1 MHTVTFSRHQ
11 NQTHKVKISPK
22 NWNENFTISTHSWP
36 FCIRELANMKS
47 QCSFIHSYYISTS
60 TKNIVILM
68 IPFTK
73 QSLKVVGVSKKHACR
88 VETPIKL
95 QQITYTFTLLHK
107 QQYKGQTWMN
117 TDKHKRDNTLDNAQG
132 SNIK

>member
-1 MHTVTFSRHQ
+1 
-11 NQTHKVKISPK
+11 
-22 NWNENFTISTHSWP
+22 
-36 FCIRELANMKS
+36 
-47 QCSFIHSYYISTS
+47 
-60 TKNIVILM
+60 M

-95 QQITYTFTLLHK
+95 QQITFTYTLLHK
-107 QQYKGQTWMN
+107 QQYKGQTWMIHGQ
-117 TDKHKRDNTLDNAQG
+117 TQTDNTLDNAQG